1 MPIENFETLLEE
13 NLSHLTMSIGSI
25 TQAEILHISDSGY
38 VTVSAGLK
46 SEAEIPVVEFQ
57 NAQGELEIEVGD
69 LVDVAIE
76 TVENGF
82 GETCL
87 SREKAIR
94 TAVWGVLET
103 AHTENS
109 TITGKISGRVKG
121 GFTVELG
128 GVMAFL
134 PGSLID
140 IRPVKDLESLEQ
152 QSLEFKIVKI
162 DKKRNNVVVSRRAVI
177 EADTSVER
185 NQLLSTLEEGM
196 EIKGIIKNL
205 TDYGAFVDLG
215 GIDGLLHITDM
226 SWKRLKHPS
235 DIVNVGD
242 EVTVRILSFDREKQ
256 RVSLGLKQLRGDPWE
271 KIASRYPNQARV
283 FGHVTNVT
291 EYGCFVEIEEGI
303 EGLVHMSEMDWT
315 NKNIHPNNVVQ
326 VGDEL
331 EVMVLEIDEKRRR
344 ISLGLKQC
352 TPNPWQ
358 QFALNHEVGEIIAGN
373 IRSITDFGIFIG
385 LESNIDGLIHRTDI
399 SWTES
404 GEKAI
409 RLFKRGDEIK
419 PMILSI
425 DSERERISLGLKQI
439 ISDPFEEFLVNHPVG
454 SAVEATITDIDP
466 KQLLVKLDQDL
477 PGILR
482 NPEAV
487 DSYTLNE
494 THTFYVESYDHKGRS
509 IQLSL
514 ASSKPSSSKQPSTK
528 KPPAIEEPPTNTILA
543 DMLKA
548 KLDQS
553 KDKPE

>member
-1 MPIENFETLLEE
+1 MTTETFETLLNKTLEDLKMTPGE
-13 NLSHLTMSIGSI
+13 I
-25 TQAEILHISDSGY
+25 TQAEILNISDSGY

-46 SEAEIPVVEFQ
+46 SEAEIPIAEFK
-57 NAQGELEIEVGD
+57 APSGELTVKVGD
-69 LVDVAIE
+69 YVDVAIE
-76 TVENGF
+76 SLENGY

-94 TAVWGVLET
+94 IAVWGVLES
-103 AHTENS
+103 AHLENS

-140 IRPVKDLESLEQ
+140 VRPVKDLESLEQ
-152 QSLEFKIVKI
+152 QSLDFKIVKI
-162 DKKRNNVVVSRRAVI
+162 DKKRNNIVVSRRAVI

-185 NQLLSTLEEGM
+185 GQLLSTLEEGM
-196 EIKGIIKNL
+196 EVKGIIKNL

-242 EVTVRILSFDREKQ
+242 EVNVRVLSFDREKQ
-256 RVSLGLKQLRGDPWE
+256 RVSLGLKQLRGDPWA
-271 KIASRYPNQARV
+271 KISTRYPSQARV
-283 FGHVTNVT
+283 FGQVTNVT

-315 NKNIHPNNVVQ
+315 NKNIHPSNVVQ

-358 QFALNHEVGEIIAGN
+358 QFLQNHEVGEVIKGS

-385 LESNIDGLIHRTDI
+385 LENNIDGLIHRSDI
-399 SWTES
+399 SWFEDGES
-404 GEKAI
+404 AI
-409 RLFKRGDEIK
+409 HAFKRGEELTTV
-419 PMILSI
+419 ILSI
-425 DSERERISLGLKQI
+425 DAERERISLGLKQTS
-439 ISDPFEEFLVNHPVG
+439 SDPFEAFLATHPLG
-454 SAVEATITDIDP
+454 SAIEVKVTEIES
-466 KQLLVKLDQDL
+466 KQLKAEIDGKL

-482 NPEAV
+482 TNHLDDYQV
-487 DSYTLNE
+487 DQEYTL
-494 THTFYVESYDHKGRS
+494 YIAQYDPKDGC
-509 IQLSL
+509 IQLSTTPHSKSKTSIQSSTAD
-514 ASSKPSSSKQPSTK
+514 AS
-528 KPPAIEEPPTNTILA
+528 EPPVNTIVA
-543 DMLKA
+543 DILKA
-548 KLDQS
+548 KLDRS
-553 KDKPE
+553 NKDD